1 MWRTAD
7 WFSLGPVQCR
17 ILPGCSGVPCLRGR
31 NRPALPLRCN
41 VARGGLDWAA
51 RDRGLCRY
59 TSSGLGLCLAKGGLR
74 VDGLKV
80 PAELQDSVLVTS
92 IDEVLNWSRSNS
104 LWPLVFGTSC
114 CAIEMMA
121 TGASRH
127 DWARFG
133 TEVARAT
140 PRQADLIV
148 VAGTIVYKLAP
159 RLRLLYDQ
167 MPEPKYVIAMGAC
180 AISGGPF
187 FYDSYSTV
195 KGVDKVIPVDVYV
208 PGCPPRPEA
217 LLYGIMQLQKKI
229 RGESI
234 AAERPE
240 RMPRAELNPLF
251 KDISE

>member
-1 MWRTAD
+1 M
-7 WFSLGPVQCR
+7 
-17 ILPGCSGVPCLRGR
+17 
-31 NRPALPLRCN
+31 
-41 VARGGLDWAA
+41 GLI
-51 RDRGLCRY
+51 
-59 TSSGLGLCLAKGGLR
+59 
-74 VDGLKV
+74 KV
-80 PAELQDSVLVTS
+80 PEELKDNLILTS
-92 IDEVLNWSRSNS
+92 IDEVINWSRSNS

-148 VAGTIVYKLAP
+148 VAGTVVYKLAP
-159 RLRLLYDQ
+159 RLKLLYDQ

-180 AISGGPF
+180 ATSGGPF
-187 FYDSYSTV
+187 YYDSYSTV

-234 AAERPE
+234 TDVKKEVLEEDKIPS
-240 RMPRAELNPLF
+240 LL
-251 KDISE
+251 KVIQD